1 LKNAPKLPLR
11 GAFATISVMTWSRG
25 SIFYLSELG
34 EILIFFLI
42 TELTDE
48 IGTEMM
54 KKNTDVSD
62 IVAST
67 LPPLVISTIV
77 QAINTPFMNA
87 CIDLQVPFLPSFP
100 PLDLSPT
107 AEPLHASAHRDGL
120 FQ

>member
-1 LKNAPKLPLR
+1 
-11 GAFATISVMTWSRG
+11 
-25 SIFYLSELG
+25 
-34 EILIFFLI
+34 
-42 TELTDE
+42 
-48 IGTEMM
+48 MM

-87 CIDLQVPFLPSFP
+87 CIDLQVLPSFPP